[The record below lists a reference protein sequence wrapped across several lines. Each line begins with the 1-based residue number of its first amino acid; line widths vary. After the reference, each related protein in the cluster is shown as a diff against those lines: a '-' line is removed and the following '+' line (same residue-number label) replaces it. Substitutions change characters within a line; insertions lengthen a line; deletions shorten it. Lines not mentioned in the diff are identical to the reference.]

1 MSRCPASAIA
11 AAACVAPYKNTGIW
25 PRSKEVPLLPNW
37 NYAICEPMITN
48 VFYTYDKSEPLNKT
62 RYRVHRPHFGGDF
75 GFYILESKGFVF
87 RPVPTSEIRVV
98 TDLGKSPVMYA
109 DFIREYEKEEAER
122 AALREARR
130 KRKEAAKL
138 LEEAAAIE
146 RKFA

>member
-1 MSRCPASAIA
+1 
-11 AAACVAPYKNTGIW
+11 
-25 PRSKEVPLLPNW
+25 
-37 NYAICEPMITN
+37 
-48 VFYTYDKSEPLNKT
+48 
-62 RYRVHRPHFGGDF
+62 
-75 GFYILESKGFVF
+75 LESKGFVF

>member
-1 MSRCPASAIA
+1 
-11 AAACVAPYKNTGIW
+11 
-25 PRSKEVPLLPNW
+25 
-37 NYAICEPMITN
+37 
-48 VFYTYDKSEPLNKT
+48 
-62 RYRVHRPHFGGDF
+62 
-75 GFYILESKGFVF
+75 LESKGFVF

-109 DFIREYEKEEAER
+109 DFIREYAER